1 MENNNEINFFEILD
15 ELWKEKLKILLISA
29 SLGSLFFYI
38 LSFSS
43 RHLYFRN
50 QIKSK

>member
-15 ELWKEKLKILLISA
+15 ELWKEKLKILLISI
-29 SLGSLFFYI
+29 LGSLFFYT
-38 LSFSS
+38 SFSS